1 MSFAINYLFGSEK
14 GGFIMRRRNLFIVA
28 ALCVTLALGG
38 CRSNKLEDTGNAG
51 TQGESTADAASEE
64 DFGLEK
70 LQISGEELQDT
81 AVTRGTALMK
91 YQSGYLYTLA
101 IPQEKQTCAIAYNL
115 VYLDPVQKT
124 RIIMCNNSACKH
136 TTAACVAGLTSS
148 QQMNLCSDGK
158 NLYYIKEINE
168 KAGLTTIHLYRVP
181 LDTMEV
187 EKLTTLFRTAGGAT
201 FDSLEPIVYNGY
213 YYNSQLLYDE
223 KTSGESLVLYRCAL
237 KKDAVPEKIW
247 SEVSLPEQP
256 MRTVTDIQ
264 AEGNY
269 VYYVLYYDDHSKVV
283 RLDVSTGE
291 VMEKDLETGTW
302 GISLY
307 DGSVY
312 AVTQHELHRYTPALE
327 DLEKIADISQ
337 EGAVTNVIVEAD
349 YIMIYMG
356 GENGRV
362 SLYSREGEKLGE
374 YDQLGMTWILAGY
387 DEENVYFTAD
397 TEEGQK
403 IAQISMEGI
412 KSGEAQMEEITG

>member
-1 MSFAINYLFGSEK
+1 
-14 GGFIMRRRNLFIVA
+14 MRRRNLFIMA
-28 ALCVTLALGG
+28 ALCVTLALSG
-38 CRSNKLEDTGNAG
+38 CRSNKLGDSESTGTQNGSAG
-51 TQGESTADAASEE
+51 TQSGNTVDTDTEE

-115 VYLDPVQKT
+115 VYLDPAQKNW
-124 RIIMCNNSACKH
+124 IIMCNNPACKH
-136 TTAACVAGLTSS
+136 TTAACVAGMTSS

-158 NLYYIKEINE
+158 NLYYVKDVDE
-168 KAGLTTIHLYRVP
+168 KVGLTTINLYRVP

-187 EKLTTLFRTAGGAT
+187 EKLTTLFRTAGGAA
-201 FDSLEPIVYNGY
+201 FYSLEPIVYNGY
-213 YYNSQLLYDE
+213 YYSSQLLYDE
-223 KTSGESLVLYRCAL
+223 KNGDQSVVLYRCAL

-247 SEVSLPEQP
+247 SDVCLPDQP
-256 MRTVTDIQ
+256 LRTVTDIQ

-291 VMEKDLETGTW
+291 IMEKDLETGMW
-302 GISLY
+302 SISIY
-307 DGSVY
+307 DGNVY
-312 AVTQHELHRYTPALE
+312 AVTQYELHRYTPALE
-327 DLEKIADISQ
+327 DLGKIADIPQQGIISK
-337 EGAVTNVIVEAD
+337 VIVESD

-362 SLYSREGEKLGE
+362 SLYSREGEELGE
-374 YDQLGMTWILAGY
+374 YDQLGTTWILAGY
-387 DEENVYFTAD
+387 DEENVYFT
-397 TEEGQK
+397 TIMGQK
-403 IAQISMEGI
+403 IAQISIEGI
-412 KSGEAQMEEITG
+412 KSGEAQLEEITG

>member
-1 MSFAINYLFGSEK
+1 
-14 GGFIMRRRNLFIVA
+14 MRRRNLFIVA

-115 VYLDPVQKT
+115 VYLDPAQKNW
-124 RIIMCNNSACKH
+124 IIMCNNPACKH

-158 NLYYIKEINE
+158 NLYYIKEVNE
-168 KAGLTTIHLYRVP
+168 KVGLTTMNLYRVP

-247 SEVSLPEQP
+247 SEAGLPEQP

-264 AEGNY
+264 AEGN
-269 VYYVLYYDDHSKVV
+269 YVLYYDDHSKVV

-327 DLEKIADISQ
+327 DSGKIADITQ

-349 YIMIYMG
+349 DIMLYIT
-356 GENGRV
+356 GENGRMI
-362 SLYSREGEKLGE
+362 SLYSREGEELGE

-387 DEENVYFTAD
+387 DEENIYFTAD

-412 KSGEAQMEEITG
+412 KSGEAQLEEITG

>member
-1 MSFAINYLFGSEK
+1 
-14 GGFIMRRRNLFIVA
+14 MRRRNLFIMA
-28 ALCVTLALGG
+28 ALCVTLALSG
-38 CRSNKLEDTGNAG
+38 CRSNKMGDSESTGTQNGSAG
-51 TQGESTADAASEE
+51 TQSGNTVDTDTEE

-101 IPQEKQTCAIAYNL
+101 IPQEKQTCDIAYNL
-115 VYLDPVQKT
+115 VYLDPAQKT
-124 RIIMCNNSACKH
+124 RIIMCNNPACKH
-136 TTAACVAGLTSS
+136 TTAACVAGMTSN

-158 NLYYIKEINE
+158 NLYYVKDVDE
-168 KAGLTTIHLYRVP
+168 KVGLTTIHLYRVP

-187 EKLTTLFRTAGGAT
+187 EKLTTLFRTAGGAA
-201 FDSLEPIVYNGY
+201 FYSLEPIVYNGY
-213 YYNSQLLYDE
+213 YYSSQLLYDE
-223 KTSGESLVLYRCAL
+223 KNGDQSVVLYRCAL

-247 SEVSLPEQP
+247 SDVCLPDQP
-256 MRTVTDIQ
+256 LRTVIDIQ

-291 VMEKDLETGTW
+291 IMEKDLETGMW

-327 DLEKIADISQ
+327 DSGKIADITQ

-349 YIMIYMG
+349 DIMLYIT
-356 GENGRV
+356 GENGRMI
-362 SLYSREGEKLGE
+362 SLYSREGEELGE
-374 YDQLGMTWILAGY
+374 YDQLGTTWILAGY

-403 IAQISMEGI
+403 IAQISIEGI
-412 KSGEAQMEEITG
+412 KSGEAQLEEITG

>member
-1 MSFAINYLFGSEK
+1 
-14 GGFIMRRRNLFIVA
+14 MRRRNLFIVA

-101 IPQEKQTCAIAYNL
+101 IPQEKQTCDIAYNL

-124 RIIMCNNSACKH
+124 RIIMCNNPACKH

-158 NLYYIKEINE
+158 NLYYIKEVNE
-168 KAGLTTIHLYRVP
+168 KVGLTTMNLYRVP

-291 VMEKDLETGTW
+291 IMEKDLETGTW
-302 GISLY
+302 SISIY
-307 DGSVY
+307 DGNVY
-312 AVTQHELHRYTPALE
+312 AVTQYELHRYTPALE
-327 DLEKIADISQ
+327 DLGKIADIPQQGIISK
-337 EGAVTNVIVEAD
+337 VIVESD

-374 YDQLGMTWILAGY
+374 YDQLGTTWILAGY
-387 DEENVYFTAD
+387 DEENVYFT
-397 TEEGQK
+397 TIMGQK

-412 KSGEAQMEEITG
+412 KSGEAQLEEITG

>member
-1 MSFAINYLFGSEK
+1 
-14 GGFIMRRRNLFIVA
+14 MRRRNLFIVA

-101 IPQEKQTCAIAYNL
+101 IPQEKQTCDIAYNL

-124 RIIMCNNSACKH
+124 RIIMCNNPACKH

-158 NLYYIKEINE
+158 NLYYIKEVNE
-168 KAGLTTIHLYRVP
+168 KVGLTTMNLYRVP

-247 SEVSLPEQP
+247 SDVCLPDQP
-256 MRTVTDIQ
+256 LRTVTDIQ

-291 VMEKDLETGTW
+291 IMEKDLETGTW
-302 GISLY
+302 SISIY
-307 DGSVY
+307 DGNVY
-312 AVTQHELHRYTPALE
+312 AVTQYELHRYTPALE
-327 DLEKIADISQ
+327 DLGKIADIPQQGIISK
-337 EGAVTNVIVEAD
+337 VIVESD

-374 YDQLGMTWILAGY
+374 YDQLGTTWILAGY
-387 DEENVYFTAD
+387 DEENVYFT
-397 TEEGQK
+397 TIMGQK

-412 KSGEAQMEEITG
+412 KSGEAQLEEITG

>member
-1 MSFAINYLFGSEK
+1 
-14 GGFIMRRRNLFIVA
+14 MRRRNLFIMA
-28 ALCVTLALGG
+28 ALCVTLALSG
-38 CRSNKLEDTGNAG
+38 CRSNKMGDSESTGTQNGSAG
-51 TQGESTADAASEE
+51 TQSGNTVDTDTEE

-101 IPQEKQTCAIAYNL
+101 IPQEKQTCDIAYNL
-115 VYLDPVQKT
+115 VYLDPAQKT
-124 RIIMCNNSACKH
+124 RIIMCNNPACKH

-158 NLYYIKEINE
+158 NLYYVKDVDE
-168 KAGLTTIHLYRVP
+168 KVGLTTIHLYRVP

-187 EKLTTLFRTAGGAT
+187 EKLTTLFRTAGGAA
-201 FDSLEPIVYNGY
+201 FYSLEPIVYNGY
-213 YYNSQLLYDE
+213 YYSSQLLYDE
-223 KTSGESLVLYRCAL
+223 KNGDQSVVLYRCAL

-247 SEVSLPEQP
+247 SDVCLPDQP
-256 MRTVTDIQ
+256 LRTVIDIQ

-291 VMEKDLETGTW
+291 VMEKDLETGMW

-327 DLEKIADISQ
+327 DSGKIADITQ

-349 YIMIYMG
+349 DIMLYIT
-356 GENGRV
+356 GENGRMI
-362 SLYSREGEKLGE
+362 SLYSREGEELGE

-403 IAQISMEGI
+403 IAQISIEGI
-412 KSGEAQMEEITG
+412 KSGEAQLEEITG

>member
-1 MSFAINYLFGSEK
+1 
-14 GGFIMRRRNLFIVA
+14 MRRRNLFIMA
-28 ALCVTLALGG
+28 ALCVTLALSG
-38 CRSNKLEDTGNAG
+38 CRSNKMGDSESTGTQNGSAG
-51 TQGESTADAASEE
+51 TQSGNTVDTDTEE

-101 IPQEKQTCAIAYNL
+101 IPQEKQTCDIAYNL
-115 VYLDPVQKT
+115 VYLDPAQKT
-124 RIIMCNNSACKH
+124 RIIMCNNPACKH
-136 TTAACVAGLTSS
+136 TTAACVAGMTSN

-158 NLYYIKEINE
+158 NLYYVKDVDE
-168 KAGLTTIHLYRVP
+168 KVGLTTIHLYRVP

-201 FDSLEPIVYNGY
+201 FYSLEPIVYNGY
-213 YYNSQLLYDE
+213 YYSSQLLYDE
-223 KTSGESLVLYRCAL
+223 KNGDQSVVLYRCAL

-247 SEVSLPEQP
+247 SDVCLPDQP
-256 MRTVTDIQ
+256 LRTVTDIQ

-291 VMEKDLETGTW
+291 IMEKDLETGTW

-327 DLEKIADISQ
+327 DSGKIADITQ

-349 YIMIYMG
+349 YIMLYIT
-356 GENGRV
+356 GENGRMI

-374 YDQLGMTWILAGY
+374 YDQLGTTWILAGY
-387 DEENVYFTAD
+387 DEENVYFT
-397 TEEGQK
+397 TIMGQK
-403 IAQISMEGI
+403 IAQISIEGI
-412 KSGEAQMEEITG
+412 KSGEAQLEEITG